1 MNTTIDQLGKGHD
14 RIGQYTGKNQS
25 EPEVRLM
32 PREDGTFLF
41 PPTTYEDA
49 SDFANFW
56 MSVPISDGVLSN
68 ITAGYADLIRRLKD
82 VEDVQ
87 WSQKYDTEHRKE
99 LLNGSDTAKAA
110 ARAKRS
116 TAYDAF
122 IAEWHESHPPRIKA
136 GTARTIARA
145 GQLYYFANALSDEDR
160 DTIYSSTMTLGD
172 KQMSVDD
179 IMTRYQT
186 YNIREYFQDPEVTAA
201 ERLEDLRQELRRM
214 QGAV

>member
-1 MNTTIDQLGKGHD
+1 MNTTIDQLGKGHN

-49 SDFANFW
+49 ADYANFW
-56 MSVPISDGVLSN
+56 TNVPISDGVLSN
-68 ITAGYADLIRRLKD
+68 ITSGYADLIRRQKD
-82 VEDVQ
+82 FVDVQ
-87 WSQKYDTEHRKE
+87 WAQEYDANHRKE
-99 LLNGSDTAKAA
+99 LLNGSDSGKAA
-110 ARAKRS
+110 ARAKRA
-116 TAYDAF
+116 TAYDTF
-122 IAEWHESHPPRIKA
+122 IAGWHEDYPARIKA

-145 GQLYYFANALSDEDR
+145 GQLYYFATALSDVDR
-160 DTIYSSTMTLGD
+160 DTIYASTMQLGD
-172 KQMSVDD
+172 REISVDD
-179 IMTRYQT
+179 LTTRYQT
-186 YNIREYFQDPEVTAA
+186 SRIREYFQDPEVTAA